1 MVIVRHILNYIFCL
15 KHIETVKD
23 SYISA
28 SRMFQKALD
37 LLRKALW
44 DMIWDTLDRCLKTYT
59 FWDTLRQKEHWQN
72 DRLLGK
78 KKIHESLESLIWEW
92 FNGN

>member
-1 MVIVRHILNYIFCL
+1 MALLRIILEYIFSL
-15 KHIETVKD
+15 KHVDMITE
-23 SYISA
+23 SYISG

-44 DMIWDTLDRCLKTYT
+44 DMFWDTLKACLIIYT

-72 DRLLGK
+72 DHLLGK
-78 KKIHESLESLIWEW
+78 KKIHESLESLILEW